1 MKTTLVVMA
10 AGMGSRFKS
19 GIKQLTPVGD
29 NGEILMEYS
38 VRDAVNAG
46 FDHIIYIIRK
56 DIEKEFREAT
66 SFFDDKYNV
75 MSNIVFQD
83 LNDIPVKVN
92 MEREKPWGTGHAVLA
107 ARDVIDSPFAVVNA
121 DDYYGANT
129 YKLIH
134 DFLVNNNS
142 EKLMACMAGFIL
154 KNSIGSGNVNRAVCE
169 TNGDTLTK
177 ITETYNIVCENGKY
191 TGEDYSHNKVDV
203 DENALVSMNFFGF
216 PKEIVDIFKGK
227 FVTFLNELTPQD
239 KKKEFSIPIILSEM
253 VDNGEITMKV
263 IKTPDETF
271 GITHSEDLSSVAEKI
286 KRING

>member
-19 GIKQLTPVGD
+19 GIKQLMPVGD

-56 DIEKEFREAT
+56 DIEDEFKKAT
-66 SFFDDKYNV
+66 SFFEKKYNV
-75 MSNIVFQD
+75 MSDIVFQD
-83 LNDIPVKVN
+83 LNDIPVKVDIN
-92 MEREKPWGTGHAVLA
+92 REKPWGTGHAVLA
-107 ARDVIDSPFAVVNA
+107 ARNLIDSPFAVINA

-134 DFLVNNNS
+134 DFLVNNNQGT
-142 EKLMACMAGFIL
+142 LTACMAGFIL
-154 KNSIGSGNVNRAVCE
+154 KNSVGSGNVNRAVCE
-169 TNGDTLTK
+169 TNGDILTK
-177 ITETYNIVCENGKY
+177 ITETYNIVSENGKFV
-191 TGEDYSHNKVDV
+191 GEDYFHNKVDV

-216 PKEIVDIFKGK
+216 PKEIVGVFGDK
-227 FVTFLNELTPQD
+227 FVTFLKELTPED

-253 VDNGEITMKV
+253 VDKGEITMKV

-271 GITHSEDLSSVAEKI
+271 GITHSEDLSDVAEKI
-286 KRING
+286 RRINR